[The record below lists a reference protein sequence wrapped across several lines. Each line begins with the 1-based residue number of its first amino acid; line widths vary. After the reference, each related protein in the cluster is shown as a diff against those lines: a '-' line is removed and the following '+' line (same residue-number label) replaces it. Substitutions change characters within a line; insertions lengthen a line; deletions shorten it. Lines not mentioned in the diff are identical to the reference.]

1 MQFADA
7 DREVV
12 LRRPKKVQIIHFNR
26 VVVNGMNVFRDIIFF
41 IKLLYNNLIKM
52 LNKYLVEFLGS
63 VFFLYV
69 IIATGNAVA
78 IGAALAI
85 AIMLGGHISGGHFNS
100 AVTVM
105 MAAAG
110 KIPMSDVIPYILA
123 QIAGGLVAL
132 EIHKRFKF

>member
-1 MQFADA
+1 MNGT
-7 DREVV
+7 DR
-12 LRRPKKVQIIHFNR
+12 
-26 VVVNGMNVFRDIIFF
+26 NGPDRNGPEWNVFRDIIFF

-110 KIPMSDVIPYILA
+110 KIPMSDVVPYILA

>member
-110 KIPMSDVIPYILA
+110 KIPMSDVVPYILA

>member
-1 MQFADA
+1 
-7 DREVV
+7 V
-12 LRRPKKVQIIHFNR
+12 LVLSSSDVHLKQI
-26 VVVNGMNVFRDIIFF
+26 
-41 IKLLYNNLIKM
+41 
-52 LNKYLVEFLGS
+52 LGT

-69 IIATGNAVA
+69 IIATGNAIA

-110 KIPMSDVIPYILA
+110 KIPMTDVVPYILA

-132 EIHKRFKF
+132 ELHKRIRF